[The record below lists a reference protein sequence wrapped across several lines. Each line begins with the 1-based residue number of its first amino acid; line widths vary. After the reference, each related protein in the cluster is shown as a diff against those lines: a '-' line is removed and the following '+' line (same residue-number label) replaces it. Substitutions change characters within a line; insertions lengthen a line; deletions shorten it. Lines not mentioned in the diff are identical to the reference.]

1 MCNIKERTGLDVQGK
16 QGMAHL
22 LGNVFSKGVLYISMQ
37 MEVVGCDLR
46 EGEAMNEE
54 GFCVEGGNF

>member
-1 MCNIKERTGLDVQGK
+1 MCNIKERTGLDVQEK

-22 LGNVFSKGVLYISMQ
+22 LGNVFSKGVLYINMQ
-37 MEVVGCDLR
+37 TEVAECDLR

-54 GFCVEGGNF
+54 TFRVEGGDV